1 MPQTRAPPSTANSQ
15 TDRPPFW
22 EGSTIEG
29 SLASDTAS
37 NTDASIGEPSRYH
50 LPAPEPNYRQRE
62 ITRHRPSRPVT
73 LSQDQQPPFII
84 GSAGVI
90 GNPPNALS
98 KRASTP
104 DGKNYY
110 GSLKTVPAPSS
121 DQCSEDSLY
130 QTSPEKTSPSTKR
143 LQRGPKLPLRTS
155 RRGSSTRSVAY
166 PTEEGHSPHPKGQV
180 YQNTGGEN
188 VPHNGHA
195 KAKAREPAQS
205 TNIADLDAALVD
217 HPDSD
222 GSADRQLTP
231 KAAGKARPQVARQL
245 FSSSGTH
252 KHKLHENV
260 MSWQDAEKPPQPS
273 SKKRPFELD
282 YDDKALSSMNY
293 AELKEQPFDYDPTQ
307 AEVSSEDAP
316 PRGTLPEKLEHFLEK
331 DQATQVD
338 FFTGMPVKDWE
349 DSGDWILDRFGD
361 VMRRLREARQNKR
374 ATVEK
379 FENEIAERQAA
390 VSSKIQGI
398 DQRLAELKSQGEGLM
413 QGSQADCDKE
423 W

>member
-1 MPQTRAPPSTANSQ
+1 
-15 TDRPPFW
+15 
-22 EGSTIEG
+22 
-29 SLASDTAS
+29 
-37 NTDASIGEPSRYH
+37 
-50 LPAPEPNYRQRE
+50 
-62 ITRHRPSRPVT
+62 
-73 LSQDQQPPFII
+73 
-84 GSAGVI
+84 
-90 GNPPNALS
+90 
-98 KRASTP
+98 
-104 DGKNYY
+104 
-110 GSLKTVPAPSS
+110 
-121 DQCSEDSLY
+121 
-130 QTSPEKTSPSTKR
+130 
-143 LQRGPKLPLRTS
+143 
-155 RRGSSTRSVAY
+155 
-166 PTEEGHSPHPKGQV
+166 
-180 YQNTGGEN
+180 
-188 VPHNGHA
+188 
-195 KAKAREPAQS
+195 
-205 TNIADLDAALVD
+205 
-217 HPDSD
+217 
-222 GSADRQLTP
+222 
-231 KAAGKARPQVARQL
+231 
-245 FSSSGTH
+245 
-252 KHKLHENV
+252 